1 MLRAESH
8 GPRRER
14 RLAGRLRRGALVA
27 LLLHAQI
34 LGPLV
39 ILTFIYAAREEA
51 ERADEVDVAFRDVD
65 PEELPKDLPSLD
77 DLTARDELPPPR
89 PPKPRDRLKKRPPA
103 LAKET
108 PPEPEVRIPPLPPM
122 PPEKKE
128 EPPPPDRHNKQKMVD
143 LDNDK
148 EIEPP
153 PDAKFLAQKN
163 NKAEV
168 ETRATDTNLKQAQKG
183 EEASAEKSKRQD
195 DQLGDDKAKIADLD
209 EQKSREGRKAPEVTP
224 HENPQVTR
232 PQPEPPKPKSL
243 LALRDPS
250 PRQHEITPETADPSL
265 PRTADG
271 RLAKP
276 SDRARHQHEDDMT
289 AAPARDKRVRLQL
302 TGSDFEYLFG
312 ADAEAER
319 RLAQTQRS
327 KKQGKFQQRLGRL
340 QSALENFIP
349 EVQPGNQTAL
359 NTRAAPFAAYIA
371 RMHRSIH
378 RLWGFGMLEDWDEKP
393 GASPFNNP
401 DLLTTLEM
409 VLNGDGSVDKIT
421 IVRASGY
428 LPYDAAAIDVAY
440 SAGPF
445 PDPPRAIRSKNGK
458 IYVHW
463 RFYRD
468 GRQCATSGADYFIL
482 DNPPPGGDVAAV
494 NEPAE
499 RNEERSSA
507 GANGM
512 GVGGGGAEEGPRR
525 LERRTGGGSGSG
537 RVAHNHAAEAAGL
550 GPEEGESSKPTPSN
564 VPRPENPAARLVAE
578 AWFVALGRGDIA
590 SMLGRAA
597 FPFRSSD
604 GVEVSSRDELRG
616 MLKSLIDEAPAA
628 ERGSRIQIYTTAGLR
643 GALGRMPPG
652 LDDGSGML
660 FAVSAPSASETFIL
674 ALAQKPGG
682 WKAVG
687 LVRR

>member
-1 MLRAESH
+1 
-8 GPRRER
+8 
-14 RLAGRLRRGALVA
+14 
-27 LLLHAQI
+27 
-34 LGPLV
+34 
-39 ILTFIYAAREEA
+39 
-51 ERADEVDVAFRDVD
+51 
-65 PEELPKDLPSLD
+65 
-77 DLTARDELPPPR
+77 
-89 PPKPRDRLKKRPPA
+89 
-103 LAKET
+103 
-108 PPEPEVRIPPLPPM
+108 
-122 PPEKKE
+122 
-128 EPPPPDRHNKQKMVD
+128 
-143 LDNDK
+143 
-148 EIEPP
+148 
-153 PDAKFLAQKN
+153 
-163 NKAEV
+163 
-168 ETRATDTNLKQAQKG
+168 
-183 EEASAEKSKRQD
+183 
-195 DQLGDDKAKIADLD
+195 
-209 EQKSREGRKAPEVTP
+209 
-224 HENPQVTR
+224 
-232 PQPEPPKPKSL
+232 
-243 LALRDPS
+243 LRDPT
-250 PRQHEITPETADPSL
+250 PRQHDITPETADPSL

-276 SDRARHQHEDDMT
+276 SDRARHQHEDNMT
-289 AAPARDKRVRLQL
+289 ASPAHEKRVRLAL

-312 ADAEAER
+312 AEAEAER

-327 KKQGKFQQRLGRL
+327 KKVGKFQQRLGRL

-378 RLWGFGMLEDWDEKP
+378 RLWGFGMLEDWDDKP
-393 GASPFNNP
+393 GSSPFNNP

-409 VLNGDGSVDKIT
+409 VLNGDGSVDKVT

-440 SAGPF
+440 SAGPY

-482 DNPPPGGDVAAV
+482 DNPPPDGDVPAM
-494 NEPAE
+494 NEPVE
-499 RNEERSSA
+499 HNEERANAS
-507 GANGM
+507 ANGM
-512 GVGGGGAEEGPRR
+512 GVGGGGEERPRR
-525 LERRTGGGSGSG
+525 LERRPGGPSGSG
-537 RVAHNHAAEAAGL
+537 RVTHNHAAEGVGADDRDATKAATG
-550 GPEEGESSKPTPSN
+550 N
-564 VPRPENPAARLVAE
+564 VPRPENPAARQVAE
-578 AWFVALGRGDIA
+578 AWFVALGRGDIT

-616 MLKSLIDEAPAA
+616 MLKSLVDEAPAA
-628 ERGSRIQIYTTAGLR
+628 ERGSQIQIYTTAGLR

-652 LDDGSGML
+652 LDDGSGLL